1 MNQEARRPISPSAAS
16 IQNEYPPS
24 YFPHPRL
31 MIDSSGEQAAF
42 GRYLQK
48 VDFMVQSWA
57 ALREVML

>member
-1 MNQEARRPISPSAAS
+1 
-16 IQNEYPPS
+16 
-24 YFPHPRL
+24 